1 MTLSPLQIQAIHKK
15 FGIQPIPGNNGLY
28 LEFKQTYGEHTF
40 YVDPHGLNYWEPVD
54 AKGLQMRAV
63 RIASWTDEKR
73 TELKAH
79 APVRGASVAL

>member
-1 MTLSPLQIQAIHKK
+1 MTLSPPQIQAILKK
-15 FGIQPIPGNNGLY
+15 FGIQPIAENNGLY
-28 LEFKQTYGEHTF
+28 QEFKKTYGEHTF

-79 APVRGASVAL
+79 EPVRGNTFVL